1 MVTKMA
7 ENSAKVEFQNV
18 SFWYSTK
25 QILFDISL
33 KIVPNKITALIGPSG
48 CGKSTLLRA
57 INRMNDLIQI
67 ARIEG
72 KVLYDNKPVYAKE
85 VDVVNLRRSIG
96 MVFQKSNPFPLSI
109 FDNVAYGLRLQHI
122 KDKKKIEA
130 VVMESLQK
138 ADLWEEVKDRL
149 QLSAF
154 RLSGGQQQRLC
165 IARALAIHPDVLLL
179 DEPCSALDPLAT
191 AKIEHLLRKLKE
203 ETTMVI
209 VTHNMHQAK
218 RVSDATVFLLGGK
231 IIEEGPTS
239 QLFGAPC
246 HKLTKEYIAGE
257 FG

>member
-138 ADLWEEVKDRL
+138 ADL
-149 QLSAF
+149 
-154 RLSGGQQQRLC
+154 
-165 IARALAIHPDVLLL
+165 
-179 DEPCSALDPLAT
+179 
-191 AKIEHLLRKLKE
+191 
-203 ETTMVI
+203 
-209 VTHNMHQAK
+209 
-218 RVSDATVFLLGGK
+218 
-231 IIEEGPTS
+231 
-239 QLFGAPC
+239 
-246 HKLTKEYIAGE
+246 
-257 FG
+257 

>member
-165 IARALAIHPDVLLL
+165 IARALAIQMSCCLMSPAQPWTPWRQQRLST
-179 DEPCSALDPLAT
+179 CSESSRKRRPWSLSPIT
-191 AKIEHLLRKLKE
+191 CTRPKGFRTLR
-203 ETTMVI
+203 
-209 VTHNMHQAK
+209 
-218 RVSDATVFLLGGK
+218 S
-231 IIEEGPTS
+231 S
-239 QLFGAPC
+239 C
-246 HKLTKEYIAGE
+246 
-257 FG
+257 